1 MDTGHPFESIY
12 PHISLWLYTETS
24 VYAIYPGYIEE
35 TDSEILSKLRFSL
48 VFTADLRSRSV
59 SIMSTILVYVSGKKS
74 SSVNERRK
82 TFETFLVRIKFPAL
96 SRGTNENYLNFQEVP
111 SISCFF
117 IWDKDGTHEI
127 QVWT

>member
-12 PHISLWLYTETS
+12 LHISLWLYTETS

-35 TDSEILSKLRFSL
+35 TESEILSKLRFSL
-48 VFTADLRSRSV
+48 VFAANLRSRSV

-74 SSVNERRK
+74 SEVNERMK

-96 SRGTNENYLNFQEVP
+96 SRGTNENCLNFQEVP